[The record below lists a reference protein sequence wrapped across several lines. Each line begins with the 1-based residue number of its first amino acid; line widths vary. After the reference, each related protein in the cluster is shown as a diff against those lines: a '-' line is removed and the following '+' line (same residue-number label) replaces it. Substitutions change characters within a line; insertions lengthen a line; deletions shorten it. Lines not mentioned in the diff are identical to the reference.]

1 MSPSDVAA
9 ADQLVV
15 HSAAMAV
22 AVAVAA
28 AAVAVAAAVA
38 AASSES
44 ATTLSALSAEWR
56 RRFHFSH
63 GVFVPFTA
71 RIASAG
77 SAPPASSDPLLLT
90 FSS

>member
-1 MSPSDVAA
+1 MSPSDAAA

-22 AVAVAA
+22 AAVAA
-28 AAVAVAAAVA
+28 VAA

-77 SAPPASSDPLLLT
+77 SAPPASSDPLHLT